1 MVPFYFLIF
10 HCFIPFFLPSY
21 HRKSRKNITAD
32 DSGDG
37 AGTEREKTN
46 LTSKGQGVKD
56 GEGQKGEGQNGGEP
70 ISQLYERD
78 LVRMMAEVNFINGE
92 VRGTTFLKNN

>member
-1 MVPFYFLIF
+1 MFYS
-10 HCFIPFFLPSY
+10 FFPPSHY
-21 HRKSRKNITAD
+21 RKSRKNITAD

-37 AGTEREKTN
+37 GGGTEREKTN

-92 VRGTTFLKNN
+92 VRGNYFFGFFF